1 MASAR
6 DSTSGAPGRWK
17 VERKLLR
24 LALTAALSVAAGLAG
39 VVLASRDAAPATG
52 VVPRAAGPEQLAAE
66 LSAHDA
72 ALRTEIDSWRADADP
87 PSQPPPAE
95 LTAEAG
101 YLQATVRSLAGR
113 PRLARST
120 IELLSAPLAGEI
132 RELTAAARDLH
143 RLSAGWPPHHVKS
156 GDPKALSELEK
167 YYAAA
172 RHRYGVGPHY
182 LAAIHHVESKF
193 GRVKSNSVSGA
204 QGPMQFL
211 PSTWQIYG
219 HGDIHNDHDAILA
232 AANLL
237 HHAGAP
243 GNYARALLAYNPSRL
258 YVDAVQRYAR
268 LIKRDTYA
276 LYFLYCWEP

>member
-1 MASAR
+1 MF
-6 DSTSGAPGRWK
+6 
-17 VERKLLR
+17 
-24 LALTAALSVAAGLAG
+24 
-39 VVLASRDAAPATG
+39 ASRDAAPAPG
-52 VVPRAAGPEQLAAE
+52 VVPRAAGAEQLAAE

-72 ALRTEIDSWRADADP
+72 ALRAAIDSWRADADP
-87 PSQPPPAE
+87 LSQPPPAE

-156 GDPKALSELEK
+156 GDPKPLSELEK

-172 RHRYGVGPHY
+172 RHRYGIGPHY

-219 HGDIHNDHDAILA
+219 HGDIHDDHDAILA

-243 GNYARALLAYNPSRL
+243 RQLRPRPARLQPLAALL
-258 YVDAVQRYAR
+258 DAVQRYAR
-268 LIKRDTYA
+268 LIKRDAYA